1 MENMEEK
8 NQKTDV
14 KTESNPEQTAESESA
29 PRTALEF
36 EYTDEIGGL
45 IFTEEVP
52 IASPAEAEAAAEAPV
67 PEPVK
72 PKQKKKPEPTVL
84 KDEFVLPVGFRS
96 VAKADG
102 RIEDD
107 SAYRVKAT
115 YVPTFTGAVEKYR
128 IKGAPRLAD
137 TNAQKEGSNEKI
149 KPVEERTSSSELDP
163 TAEIGGSGRVER
175 VILSAG
181 SDRIEEP
188 KDENITI
195 YKFISQDEN
204 DSERHTVPT
213 TEELMADIAEKAR
226 QESVTEPG
234 QIAGTEQDTETER
247 EERGEY
253 HMPDPT
259 EPNSS
264 DRAYTSSYMTAEE
277 APKGALSE
285 IDKKNMISAP
295 EQRDAVK
302 DSYLDS
308 LIAARIRLFTA
319 ALLLVGAFLFEFFSS
334 QILNFLGFGGSAVA
348 TLLLDF
354 QICLCML
361 LLCLPEIMR
370 ALRYLVKGIF
380 VPELMLPL
388 SAVSVSLYTLI
399 AVLTGT
405 YVMMHFS
412 ILFGIQVF
420 IGIVGSLCKIKADFA
435 VFKLATRSEVKRV
448 VDIRRTRDLPGENIA
463 LDGAVDEFKSLTAR
477 VFETGCVADFKKNT
491 ENNSENSVNVI
502 TVLSMSF
509 GVALVAAVVSY
520 FVSGWSL
527 INAANTFALVVLLS
541 SPSAS
546 LLLHK
551 LPFLHASR
559 EANADSCGFV
569 GERAIVECAG
579 VDVLCYNDTD
589 VFGTEDVGIRQVHLY
604 GKAYNMAKAMNEMYA
619 LFSVAGGPLRHVFA
633 SALDRKCEPA
643 VNVEIEA
650 DGISGVVNG
659 YTALAGTEEYMLR
672 HGIAVPN
679 AGAKV
684 KSGASDSTRVM
695 YGASDGEVYVRFLI
709 RYSFSEEFS
718 MLLPHLK
725 ANKIVPLIYTCDPNI
740 NLELIRVLTFGEDI
754 IRIRKRNVPD
764 TATKRYYPHISSPVV
779 SLGDKTDIFGM
790 LTLGKKYCAFQSDA
804 STAELITALLG
815 AIGGVVLSLSGM
827 FSVPVAALAVWQFVL
842 PAAVFIK
849 SKLTFIT
856 RKKEKGNG

>member
-1 MENMEEK
+1 MENIEDKIPE
-8 NQKTDV
+8 TDV
-14 KTESNPEQTAESESA
+14 KTESNHAQTAESESA

-45 IFTEEVP
+45 TFNEEVP
-52 IASPAEAEAAAEAPV
+52 IVSPAEAESAAEASV
-67 PEPVK
+67 TEPVK

-102 RIEDD
+102 STDDD
-107 SAYRVKAT
+107 SVYRVKAT
-115 YVPTFTGAVEKYR
+115 YVPTFTGAVDKYR
-128 IKGAPRLAD
+128 IKGAPRLVD

-149 KPVEERTSSSELDP
+149 KPVEERTSASELDP

-195 YKFISQDEN
+195 YKFKSQDEN

-213 TEELMADIAEKAR
+213 TEELMADIAEKTR
-226 QESVTEPG
+226 QEPVTESE
-234 QIAGTEQDTETER
+234 QIAEEPELG
-247 EERGEY
+247 ERGEY

-277 APKGALSE
+277 APKGALTE

-370 ALRYLVKGIF
+370 ALRYLVKGNF
-380 VPELMLPL
+380 VPELMLLL
-388 SAVSVSLYTLI
+388 SAVAVSLYTLI
-399 AVLTGT
+399 AVLTGAS
-405 YVMMHFS
+405 VLMHFS
-412 ILFGIQVF
+412 ILFGVQVF

-435 VFKLATRSEVKRV
+435 VFKLATKSEVKSV

-541 SPSAS
+541 GPSAS

-559 EANADSCGFV
+559 EASEDSCGFV

-725 ANKIVPLIYTCDPNI
+725 SNKIVPLIYTCDPNI

-764 TATKRYYPHISSPVV
+764 TAAKRYYPHISSPVV

-790 LTLGKKYCAFQSDA
+790 LTLGKKYCAFQSYA

-842 PAAVFIK
+842 SVAVFIK
-849 SKLTFIT
+849 SKLTFST